1 MDWVFVLANV
11 LSTIVVIVI
20 AAWHIS
26 SGVNSKFSGL
36 EKSIG
41 EVNAR
46 VARIEGWIQGMIQA
60 SRA

>member
-1 MDWVFVLANV
+1 MDWIFVLANV

-26 SGVNSKFSGL
+26 PGVNSKFSGL

-46 VARIEGWIQGMIQA
+46 VAKIEGWIEGMTQA